1 MADYFTQFSVMF
13 PVGSST
19 NVEPALALFRELEEQ
34 LDRDEGTSIG
44 FTAESV
50 DEDPTALWLYSDGH
64 GEPEHVITFAMQC
77 GEAFGLT
84 GRWGFCWAL
93 SCSRTRLDGF
103 GGGAHVLDL
112 ATGDTIEWL
121 DCEHWL
127 TDQLSDQPAGPGS
140 GQATE
145 VATQPDESDPSH
157 RRPA

>member
-13 PVGSST
+13 PLGAST
-19 NVEPALALFRELEEQ
+19 NVERALALFREMEDQ

-50 DEDPTALWLYSDGH
+50 DEDPAALWLYSDGH
-64 GEPEHVITFAMQC
+64 GEPEHVIAFARQC

-112 ATGDTIEWL
+112 ATGETIEWL

-127 TDQLSDQPAGPGS
+127 TGRLSDEPGGPSTSQPTELATGS
-140 GQATE
+140 
-145 VATQPDESDPSH
+145 DESDPSY